1 MSHVPR
7 TAGVL
12 VALALLLVA
21 FPGCKRRVPRY
32 GKEFNE
38 QRAQRG
44 IPVIPDSWYISGGV
58 FKDWTGW
65 VNPVFN
71 KGQWDERGGIR
82 ASKGVWYDGK
92 QIVAEHDLYYSG
104 RKYKCFDPDGGD
116 DYEKMTVMY
125 SYVAEREGKPAWTV
139 RHDSSEQAASKE
151 LSVEEAQSMLRQWG
165 VPQEDI
171 PVLKDGAGVDKGDSL

>member
-92 QIVAEHDLYYSG
+92 QIVAEHDTYYSG
-104 RKYKCFDPDGGD
+104 RKFKSFDPDSGD
-116 DYEKMTVMY
+116 EYEEMTVSY
-125 SYVAEREGKPAWTV
+125 SYVAEREGKPCWSV
-139 RHDSSEQAASKE
+139 SYNSPQQASRKRPPI
-151 LSVEEAQSMLRQWG
+151 EEAVLMLREWG

-171 PVLKDGAGVDKGDSL
+171 PVLKEGAEVIVGDK